1 MGGRAGKAGYDTR
14 EFISSESGRE
24 GTGPWEASALLI
36 GARGGYCRLVRDG
49 YAEGERLGSVI
60 NNAIT
65 NMGEAKF
72 SSSVSI
78 HLQSE
83 EQSEEQVINP
93 SRSRY
98 LHY

>member
-1 MGGRAGKAGYDTR
+1 MRGKLATIRENLSVRRAGGREPARG
-14 EFISSESGRE
+14 
-24 GTGPWEASALLI
+24 EAVGSFGIAEI

-65 NMGEAKF
+65 NMGEATF
-72 SSSVSI
+72 STSVSI
-78 HLQSE
+78 HLQSD
-83 EQSEEQVINP
+83 EQVINP

-98 LHY
+98 LHC